1 MVRAGAAVAPDALV
15 MQFELPGELS
25 KESRDAARF
34 LAWMSALFSGGV
46 LVAYLVTADW
56 SQAIPRDGT
65 SLVVGRDFLN
75 FWMYGRA
82 AITDDPSR
90 FYDAQLYNAELRTIL
105 GGPYLGQ
112 NWSYPPSI
120 MLLAAPF
127 GQLSYISAL
136 LIWTAL
142 SFAIFF
148 VVAQRMLSD
157 RQLLLALLLSPAAV
171 FCLVSGQSSL
181 ITTAMM
187 IGIFAWLD
195 RRPVATGLLIG
206 LLSLK
211 PQLGLLFPVLLVASG
226 RWRVFIFAALTVLG
240 IAALT
245 AMLFGPQVWIDYAT
259 KGIATQNIV
268 LLDPRVIAAPFMP
281 TIFMN
286 MRSIGTGYDLAMAVQ
301 LFFTAAAVVIVFWAF
316 RFRRNA
322 DPLFLMALFFAC
334 AVFGSPY
341 LLIYDTLPLTF
352 AALLLLASGKL
363 DATGI
368 RLALLVFWLPALQL
382 AFGSYKIPGPA
393 LIAPALAV
401 YLLFVLKGR
410 EAWLPHRQAAAAN
423 R

>member
-1 MVRAGAAVAPDALV
+1 
-15 MQFELPGELS
+15 MQIGLPGELS

-56 SQAIPRDGT
+56 SPEIPRDGT

-82 AITDDPSR
+82 AVTADPSR

-105 GGPYLGQ
+105 GSHYLGQ
-112 NWSYPPSI
+112 NWSYPPSV

-127 GQLSYISAL
+127 GLLSYLNAL
-136 LIWTAL
+136 LIWTVL
-142 SFAIFF
+142 NFAIFF
-148 VVAQRMLSD
+148 VAARRALRD
-157 RQLLLALLLSPAAV
+157 RQLLIALLLSPAAV

-187 IGIFAWLD
+187 IGIFTWLD
-195 RRPVATGLLIG
+195 RRPATAGLLIG

-226 RWRVFIFAALTVLG
+226 RWRAFFAAAATVLG

-245 AMLFGPQVWIDYAT
+245 AALFGPQAWIDYAT

-286 MRSIGTGYDLAMAVQ
+286 MRSIGAGYDLAMAVQ
-301 LFFTAAAVVIVFWAF
+301 LCFTAAAVVIVFWAF

-322 DPLFLMALFFAC
+322 DPLLLTALFFAC
-334 AVFGSPY
+334 AVMGSPY
-341 LLIYDTLPLTF
+341 LLIYDTLPLTL
-352 AALLLLASGKL
+352 AALLLIASGKL
-363 DATGI
+363 GAAGI

-382 AFGSYKIPGPA
+382 AFGSYWIPGPA
-393 LIAPALAV
+393 LIAPAFAL
-401 YLLFVLKGR
+401 YLVLRLR
-410 EAWLPHRQAAAAN
+410 EPAATTRRAHA
-423 R
+423 

>member
-1 MVRAGAAVAPDALV
+1 

-25 KESRDAARF
+25 KESREAARF

-56 SQAIPRDGT
+56 SQGIPRDGT

-82 AITDDPSR
+82 AFTADPSR
-90 FYDAQLYNAELRTIL
+90 FYDAQLYNAELHAIL

-112 NWSYPPSI
+112 NWSYPPSVM
-120 MLLAAPF
+120 MLATPF

-142 SFAIFF
+142 SFSIFF
-148 VVAQRMLSD
+148 AVARRALPK
-157 RQLLLALLLSPAAV
+157 RQLLIALLLSPAAV

-187 IGIFAWLD
+187 LGIFAWLD
-195 RRPVATGLLIG
+195 RRPATAGLLIG

-226 RWRVFIFAALTVLG
+226 RWRVFFAAAATVLG
-240 IAALT
+240 IIALT
-245 AMLFGPQVWIDYAT
+245 AALFGPQVWVDYAT

-286 MRSIGTGYDLAMAVQ
+286 MRSIGAVYDLAMAVQ
-301 LFFTAAAVVIVFWAF
+301 ACFTAVAVAIVFWAF
-316 RFRRNA
+316 RYRRNA

-352 AALLLLASGKL
+352 AALLLITAGKL

-382 AFGSYKIPGPA
+382 AFGGYRIPGPA
-393 LIAPALAV
+393 LIAPALAL
-401 YLLFVLKGR
+401 YLVATLKGG
-410 EAWLPHRQAAAAN
+410 EAWLSRIQSAVAS

>member
-1 MVRAGAAVAPDALV
+1 
-15 MQFELPGELS
+15 MQIGLPGELS

-56 SQAIPRDGT
+56 SPEIPRDGT

-82 AITDDPSR
+82 ALTVDPSR
-90 FYDAQLYNAELRTIL
+90 FYDAQLYNNELRTIL

-112 NWSYPPSI
+112 NWSYPPSV

-127 GQLSYISAL
+127 GLLSYLNAL
-136 LIWTAL
+136 LTWTVL

-148 VVAQRMLSD
+148 VAARRALPD
-157 RQLLLALLLSPAAV
+157 RQLLIALLLSPAAV

-187 IGIFAWLD
+187 IGIFTWLD
-195 RRPVATGLLIG
+195 RRPAAAGLLIG

-226 RWRVFIFAALTVLG
+226 RWRAFSAAAATVLG

-245 AMLFGPQVWIDYAT
+245 AALFGPQVWIDYAT

-286 MRSIGTGYDLAMAVQ
+286 MRSVGAGYDLAMAVQ
-301 LFFTAAAVVIVFWAF
+301 LCFTAAAVVIVFWAF

-322 DPLFLMALFFAC
+322 DPLLLTALFFAC
-334 AVFGSPY
+334 AVMGSPY

-352 AALLLLASGKL
+352 AALILIGSGKL
-363 DATGI
+363 GAAGM

-382 AFGSYKIPGPA
+382 AFGSYWIPGPA
-393 LIAPALAV
+393 LIAPALAL
-401 YLLFVLKGR
+401 YLVLRLR
-410 EAWLPHRQAAAAN
+410 EPAATTRRAHA
-423 R
+423 

>member
-1 MVRAGAAVAPDALV
+1 MPI
-15 MQFELPGELS
+15 ELPGELS

-34 LAWMSALFSGGV
+34 LVWMSALFSGGV

-56 SQAIPRDGT
+56 SPIIPRDGT

-75 FWMYGRA
+75 FWMYGRTA
-82 AITDDPSR
+82 FTGDPSR
-90 FYDAQLYNAELRTIL
+90 FYDAQLYNGELRALL
-105 GGPYLGQ
+105 GGPYPGQ
-112 NWSYPPSI
+112 NWSYPPSV

-127 GQLSYISAL
+127 GRLSYLHAL
-136 LIWTAL
+136 LAWTLFSLVLFIA
-142 SFAIFF
+142 
-148 VVAQRMLSD
+148 VARRVLTD
-157 RQLLLALLLSPAAV
+157 RQLLIALLLSPAAV
-171 FCLVSGQSSL
+171 FGLVSGQSSL
-181 ITTAMM
+181 VTTAMM

-195 RRPVATGLLIG
+195 RRPQAAGLLIG

-211 PQLGLLFPVLLVASG
+211 PQLGLLFPVMLAASG
-226 RWRVFIFAALTVLG
+226 RWRVFFVAALTVLG

-245 AMLFGPQVWIDYAT
+245 AALFGPQVWIDFAT
-259 KGIATQNIV
+259 KGIMTQNVV
-268 LLDPRVIAAPFMP
+268 LHDPRVIAAPFMP

-286 MRSIGTGYDLAMAVQ
+286 MRSVGAGYDLAMAVQ
-301 LFFTAAAVVIVFWAF
+301 LCFTAAAVVIVFWAF

-352 AALLLLASGKL
+352 AALLLIASGKL

-382 AFGSYKIPGPA
+382 ALGSYKIPGPA
-393 LIAPALAV
+393 LIAPALAIYV
-401 YLLFVLKGR
+401 VMRLL
-410 EAWLPHRQAAAAN
+410 ESAATSSQ
-423 R
+423 RTTVQLRS

>member
-1 MVRAGAAVAPDALV
+1 
-15 MQFELPGELS
+15 MQFELPDELAR
-25 KESRDAARF
+25 ESRDAARF

-56 SQAIPRDGT
+56 SHVIPRDGT

-82 AITDDPSR
+82 AVADDPSR

-112 NWSYPPSI
+112 NWSYPPSV

-127 GQLSYISAL
+127 GRFSYIHAL

-142 SFAIFF
+142 SFSIFF
-148 VVAQRMLSD
+148 AVARRALPN
-157 RQLLLALLLSPAAV
+157 RQLLTALVLSPAAV

-187 IGIFAWLD
+187 LGIFAWLD
-195 RRPVATGLLIG
+195 RRPAAAGLLIG

-211 PQLGLLFPVLLVASG
+211 PQLGLLFPVLLAASS
-226 RWRVFIFAALTVLG
+226 RWRAFFVAAATVLG
-240 IAALT
+240 VAALT
-245 AMLFGPQVWIDYAT
+245 AALFGPQVWVDYAT
-259 KGIATQNIV
+259 KGVATQNIV

-286 MRSIGTGYDLAMAVQ
+286 MRSIGAGYDIAMAVQ
-301 LFFTAAAVVIVFWAF
+301 LCFTAAAVASVFWAF
-316 RFRRNA
+316 RFRKNA

-352 AALLLLASGKL
+352 AALLLVASGKL

-382 AFGSYKIPGPA
+382 AFGNYRIPGPA
-393 LIAPALAV
+393 LIAPALAA
-401 YLLFVLKGR
+401 YLLFALKGR
-410 EAWLPHRQAAAAN
+410 EAWLPLRQAAAAS

>member
-1 MVRAGAAVAPDALV
+1 
-15 MQFELPGELS
+15 MQIELPGELS

-34 LAWMSALFSGGV
+34 LVWMSALFSGGV

-56 SQAIPRDGT
+56 SRAIPRDGT

-82 AITDDPSR
+82 AVTDDPSR
-90 FYDAQLYNAELRTIL
+90 LYDAQLYNTELRTIL
-105 GGPYLGQ
+105 GGVYPGQ

-127 GQLSYISAL
+127 GQISYVNAL
-136 LIWTAL
+136 LIWTVL

-148 VVAQRMLSD
+148 AVAQRALPD
-157 RQLLLALLLSPAAV
+157 RQLLIALLLSPAAV

-195 RRPVATGLLIG
+195 RRPATAGLLIG

-226 RWRVFIFAALTVLG
+226 RWRVFSFAAATVLG

-245 AMLFGPQVWIDYAT
+245 AMLFGPQVWLDYIA
-259 KGIATQNIV
+259 KGIPTQNIV

-281 TIFMN
+281 TVFMN
-286 MRSIGTGYDLAMAVQ
+286 MRSIGAGYDLAMAVQ
-301 LFFTAAAVVIVFWAF
+301 LCFTAAAIAIVFWAF

-352 AALLLLASGKL
+352 AALLLIASGKL

-382 AFGSYKIPGPA
+382 AFGNYRIPGPA
-393 LIAPALAV
+393 LIAPALAF
-401 YLLFVLKGR
+401 YLVMRLR
-410 EAWLPHRQAAAAN
+410 ESAAPTPRGTHAEF
-423 R
+423 RS